1 MHLHDKSFNLPRHK
15 IEKFEN
21 LCQQIFHINNF
32 EQLCQFFW
40 GGEKGG
46 GGRDWSTSWESMD
59 YPVIRVA
66 LGENRYRLYTQNGA
80 RQPIRVYPYVYI
92 MFNDELTIAMVM
104 VIRYYGNDPFHGN
117 SSTRWKEDVE
127 PVVTWTAEGGEARL
141 GRVSNTFNFVVMVT
155 K

>member
-40 GGEKGG
+40 GGEGRRREGLIHKLGIHGLSGYTRGSGG
-46 GGRDWSTSWESMD
+46 KSLSIIYAKRRASTNTHI
-59 YPVIRVA
+59 PA
-66 LGENRYRLYTQNGA
+66 
-80 RQPIRVYPYVYI
+80 YVYI

-127 PVVTWTAEGGEARL
+127 PVVT
-141 GRVSNTFNFVVMVT
+141 
-155 K
+155 